1 MANPGWAKG
10 VSGNPGGRPK
20 QDVRILDFCRAHSV
34 EAANVILEI
43 MRDKDAPP
51 TARLA
56 AAHSIID
63 RVYGK
68 PAQAVTGEDG
78 GPIRIE
84 AELSDRDVA
93 RQIAL
98 LLAKAK

>member
-10 VSGNPGGRPK
+10 VSGNPGGRRK
-20 QDVRILDFCRAHSV
+20 QDIT
-34 EAANVILEI
+34 ILELCRKHSADAVKVMVSI
-43 MRDKDAPP
+43 MNDEDAPP
-51 TARLA
+51 TARLGA
-56 AAHSIID
+56 AQAIID
-63 RVYGK
+63 RAYGK

-98 LLAKAK
+98 LFAKAK